1 MNKHR
6 RLLFDSLLLG
16 VVGALGAQLFMW
28 MLDTAEVL
36 FLHDFAG
43 YAPTGLS
50 ADGSVIPEV
59 IGSYGLWLVP
69 LIVTLG
75 GLISGILVYSLA
87 PEAEG
92 HGTDTAVKA
101 FHRQGGALRYRIP
114 PLKMVASAITI
125 GSGGS
130 AGREGPTALISAGF
144 GSIYGALSH
153 RSDDEKRML
162 VLIGMAAGLSAVFRS
177 PIGTAFFAVEV
188 LYGTM
193 TFEGRALVYTLLA
206 SVVAYTV
213 NALFVGWEPLFR
225 VPAALPSI
233 GFLEYFWFAALG
245 LLAGLGATI
254 LPVVFYGLRD
264 AFHRI
269 PIPRHFKPAIG
280 GLGVGLLA
288 LAFPQVL
295 CGGYGDIQRAIDG
308 NMVTWLLLV
317 LVLAKMAAFALT
329 ISSGGS
335 GGVFAP
341 TLFLGAML
349 GGFLAQVSHHSP
361 AIFAIVGMA
370 AFFGAA
376 ARVPIATLLMVTE
389 MTGGYQL
396 LVPAALSVIV
406 SYLLQTSLS
415 KAFKYRSLYEAQVP
429 TAPDSPAHH
438 SEQLE
443 TVLNLLNEQRLVVPR
458 DVSRVDLR
466 ALLTSGI
473 SVDLADD
480 RQLVFGVL
488 RADSAHVGQPATK
501 PFPPAAHND
510 SGLVAVFRDGHLLLP
525 HPGLEL
531 RAGDQLLAGPRRTS
545 TTEGSAIAPVAP
557 GPTKSEQSISP
568 IGSRTALPQLG
579 REVAA
584 ARNRSACGWRP
595 SSRAPLQR

>member
-1 MNKHR
+1 MANIHMSSHR
-6 RLLFDSLLLG
+6 RLLFDSILLG
-16 VVGALGAQLFMW
+16 IVGAVGAQFFMW
-28 MLDTAEVL
+28 MLGQAQAL
-36 FLHDFAG
+36 FLHTLAG
-43 YAPTGLS
+43 YTPAELS
-50 ADGSVIPEV
+50 PEGTVIPQ
-59 IGSYGLWLVP
+59 IMGSRGLWLIP
-69 LIVTLG
+69 LITALG

-92 HGTDTAVKA
+92 HGTDTAVRA
-101 FHRQGGALRYRIP
+101 FHRQGGSLRNRIP
-114 PLKMVASAITI
+114 LLKMVASAITI

-144 GSIYGALSH
+144 GSIYGTYSH
-153 RSDDEKRML
+153 RSDNDRRML
-162 VLIGMAAGLSAVFRS
+162 VLIGMAAGLSAIFRS

-225 VPAALPSI
+225 IPASLPSV
-233 GFLEYFWFAALG
+233 GFTEYFWFAALG
-245 LLAGLGATI
+245 VFAGLGATI

-264 AFHRI
+264 AFNRL
-269 PIPRHFKPAIG
+269 PIRRHFKPAIG

-288 LAFPQVL
+288 LVWPQVL
-295 CGGYGDIQRAIDG
+295 GGGYGEIQGAIDG
-308 NMVTWLLLV
+308 EMVTWLLIV
-317 LVLAKMAAFALT
+317 LVLAKMLAFALT

-349 GGFLAQVSHHSP
+349 GGFLAQVSDHSP
-361 AIFAIVGMA
+361 AAFAVVGMA

-406 SYLLQTSLS
+406 SYLIQSALS
-415 KAFKYRSLYEAQVP
+415 KPFKYRSLYEAQVP

-438 SEQLE
+438 GEQLQS
-443 TVLNLLNEQRLVVPR
+443 VLRLVNERRLAVPP
-458 DVSRVDLR
+458 DISHMDLR
-466 ALLTSGI
+466 NLLTSGVPVKL
-473 SVDLADD
+473 SDD
-480 RQLVFGVL
+480 RQLVFATL
-488 RADSAHVGQPATK
+488 REDSAHVGKPATA
-501 PFPPAAHND
+501 PFPPAANND
-510 SGLVAVFRDGHLLLP
+510 SALVAVFRDGQLLFP

-531 RAGDQLLAGPRRTS
+531 RAGDQLLAVVSPEWRTRMQ
-545 TTEGSAIAPVAP
+545 EHVDAPQP
-557 GPTKSEQSISP
+557 GASP
-568 IGSRTALPQLG
+568 
-579 REVAA
+579 
-584 ARNRSACGWRP
+584 
-595 SSRAPLQR
+595 